1 LTNTISKINGKKLQI
16 KVYKGLYMLWITV
29 IEWLARLILLI
40 LGFLSIWSL
49 SIIIERKR
57 FFKNLVYNKEKYSV
71 LIKENAIFKT
81 SSVQAESQDLIE
93 KMLNS
98 LRQLKTSE
106 KIEKGFEV
114 FVMEIRQELEKGLPV
129 LGTLG
134 STSPFIGLL
143 GTILG
148 IIVSF
153 GALSKG
159 AADMNAVMLSLGEAL
174 ILTAVG
180 LVVAIPA
187 VIAFNFYSRK
197 ARQVVLDLSSVKDL
211 YIAYKD

>member
-1 LTNTISKINGKKLQI
+1 
-16 KVYKGLYMLWITV
+16 MLWMTV
-29 IEWLARLILLI
+29 MEWLARGVLLI
-40 LGFLSIWSL
+40 LIGLSIWSI
-49 SIIIERKR
+49 SIIIERR
-57 FFKNLVYNKEKYSV
+57 RYFKNLQIPVDDYRNALKAKKSLPKEA
-71 LIKENAIFKT
+71 NMG
-81 SSVQAESQDLIE
+81 SQMFHEISAVKGNEQIE
-93 KMLNS
+93 KA
-98 LRQLKTSE
+98 
-106 KIEKGFEV
+106 FDV
-114 FVMEIRQELEKGLPV
+114 FIGDKRKELELGLPI

-153 GALSKG
+153 GQLSQG
-159 AADMNAVMLSLGEAL
+159 TGSTNTVMFSLAEAL

-187 VIAFNFYSRK
+187 VIGFNIFSRK
-197 ARQVVLDLSSVKDL
+197 ARGVMNEISSLKDL